1 MFDFCPL
8 HGAKPATDVNTA
20 RIQRY
25 SLTLCCPRRGG
36 RRLRGL
42 GPRGRLGIEGLVA
55 RPFTFIIVSYLLCFM
70 VYFPIFFF
78 FLSPGSV
85 EPGEIWNEPSL
96 KIV

>member
-25 SLTLCCPRRGG
+25 SLTLFRRGG

-55 RPFTFIIVSYLLCFM
+55 RPFKFNIVTLVIYCVTMFISLFII
-70 VYFPIFFF
+70 IFFF
-78 FLSPGSV
+78 LLVRLNQGKSGT
-85 EPGEIWNEPSL
+85 NL
-96 KIV
+96 H